1 VAVTKSGS
9 DPVPAGGDAAGTTSD
24 IRLDAVTKRFG
35 ETVAVDQL
43 TMSIERGKFFAM
55 LGPSGCGKT
64 TTLRMIGGFEDPTAG
79 RVHLGGQD
87 VTDLPPY
94 KRDVNTVFQSY
105 ALFPHLDVQ
114 SNVAFGLQRRK
125 VAKPDV
131 KRRVA
136 EVLELTQLSGF
147 EKRRPAQMSG
157 GQQQRVALA
166 RALVNHPRALLLD
179 EPLGALDLRLRKQL
193 QIELKRIQ
201 KDVGITF
208 VHVTHDQEE
217 AMTMADE
224 IAVMNEGRIEQ
235 RGSANELYETP
246 QTAFVANFLGV
257 SNLIDGTLRRR
268 EGGVGEF
275 ETHDGAVLRVPV
287 DRVSNANGGALCAG
301 VRPEKIDLLP
311 ADGTTAPRAGDN
323 VLRGRVSVAAYLG
336 VAIQYVIAAAGGE
349 ELTVMAQNKDGTGTS
364 TFGPGTEVQLAW
376 SPDHTF
382 IVSKES
388 PHAQ

>member
-1 VAVTKSGS
+1 
-9 DPVPAGGDAAGTTSD
+9 
-24 IRLDAVTKRFG
+24 
-35 ETVAVDQL
+35 
-43 TMSIERGKFFAM
+43 
-55 LGPSGCGKT
+55 
-64 TTLRMIGGFEDPTAG
+64 
-79 RVHLGGQD
+79 
-87 VTDLPPY
+87 
-94 KRDVNTVFQSY
+94 
-105 ALFPHLDVQ
+105 
-114 SNVAFGLQRRK
+114 
-125 VAKPDV
+125 
-131 KRRVA
+131 
-136 EVLELTQLSGF
+136 
-147 EKRRPAQMSG
+147 
-157 GQQQRVALA
+157 
-166 RALVNHPRALLLD
+166 
-179 EPLGALDLRLRKQL
+179 
-193 QIELKRIQ
+193 
-201 KDVGITF
+201 
-208 VHVTHDQEE
+208 
-217 AMTMADE
+217 MTMADE

-235 RGSANELYETP
+235 RGSAHELYETP

-268 EGGVGEF
+268 EGGVAEF
-275 ETHDGAVLRVPV
+275 ETHDGAALRVPV
-287 DRVSNANGGALCAG
+287 GRIPDANGGALCAG